1 MVAPTSDQ
9 LRQAM
14 ALAPTAVTIVTT
26 AGPQGPAGAT
36 ANAVTSLSL
45 DPPLM
50 LACLDRGSRTL
61 EIVRSSGAFGVS
73 VLGAGQEALARA
85 FASKAPHTEKFREV
99 GYSDH
104 EGVPILD
111 GAIAWVSCRLLELH
125 PGGDHEI
132 AVGDVLAVGA
142 GGGDPLV
149 FVGGGY
155 RPLD

>member
-1 MVAPTSDQ
+1 
-9 LRQAM
+9 M

-26 AGPQGPAGAT
+26 SGPEGPAGAT

-45 DPPLM
+45 DPPLI

-61 EIVRSSGAFGVS
+61 ELVRTSGAFGIS
-73 VLGAGQEALARA
+73 VLAAGQEGLARA

-99 GYSDH
+99 AYQGRR
-104 EGVPILD
+104 GIPILD
-111 GAIAWVSCRLLELH
+111 GTVAWVTCALRELH

-132 AVGDVLAVGA
+132 AVGEVLDL
-142 GGGDPLV
+142 GGEGGNPLV
-149 FVGGGY
+149 FWGGAY

>member
-1 MVAPTSDQ
+1 
-9 LRQAM
+9 M
-14 ALAPTAVTIVTT
+14 ALAPTAVTIVT
-26 AGPQGPAGAT
+26 ASFGGSPAGAT

-61 EIVRSSGAFGVS
+61 DVVRSQRSFGVN
-73 VLGAGQEALARA
+73 VLGAGQEALARG

-99 GYSDH
+99 SWS
-104 EGVPILD
+104 ERKGVPILD
-111 GAIAWVSCRLLELH
+111 GAIAWVACSLRDLH

-132 AVGDVLAVGA
+132 AVGDVLAVG
-142 GGGDPLV
+142 GEGGDPLV
-149 FVGGGY
+149 FFGGAY